1 MSVMSQPGELI
12 RFFLIEEGT
21 LAETAA
27 EEAGIPPQQ
36 LIDLINGVIPV
47 TPELAEKLGK
57 MWGTTPQ
64 TWLNLQARHDTGIA
78 EGDGSGPR

>member
-1 MSVMSQPGELI
+1 MSQAGELI
-12 RFFLIEEGT
+12 RFFLIEEGI

-27 EEAGIPPQQ
+27 AEAGIPPQQ
-36 LIDLINGVIPV
+36 MTDLINGVIPV

-64 TWLNLQARHDTGIA
+64 TWLNLQSQEIGL
-78 EGDGSGPR
+78 